1 MDTIKNLKETATE
14 LGYLKEVNGVE
25 LNDLD
30 FKTLKAAFPKYYQNE
45 KFIRPQTGEPYY
57 SDNISFPN
65 LDDSMSQI
73 GDSSA
78 LEDWKDKTSRRFG
91 NITIILKPDGKNW
104 FDKVFID
111 DKEFNNARDKFIQG
125 KMSALNK

>member
-104 FDKVFID
+104 FDKVFVANQ
-111 DKEFNNARDKFIQG
+111 EFNNAREKFIRG
-125 KMSALNK
+125 KMKALNR

>member
-65 LDDSMSQI
+65 TEEIFSSNFSFIFGLTSLLISCTNPLMDKPFSISPVIIEQI
-73 GDSSA
+73 
-78 LEDWKDKTSRRFG
+78 
-91 NITIILKPDGKNW
+91 ITFSL
-104 FDKVFID
+104 
-111 DKEFNNARDKFIQG
+111 
-125 KMSALNK
+125 

>member
-45 KFIRPQTGEPYY
+45 KFIRPQTGESYY